1 MEELE
6 KLPHCADVTRKYCNR
21 FCGILLVD
29 GKYLTVKGY
38 DKKIPVIYGIDY
50 LTHDI
55 PTYTLAPSE
64 NYLVCLKLF
73 KSFRLVNYT
82 LQSLVSDDNSNIYEA
97 CKQVYPNVVRQL
109 CTNHYKENIRKLLNI
124 RTDNTY
130 LDFMR
135 GVEVLFRNQR
145 SSDDFNRVAKGIYT
159 KYKHDELCV
168 KILLDIDKNKDYFN
182 AHYKVKHTP
191 STNNLIECF
200 NSHLNGRLKTIKG
213 FESFKHANLW
223 LNAYF
228 IRRRIKKFTDCS
240 GKFKRLNG
248 SCSLNQSSSNS
259 LEVDQL
265 FF

>member
-29 GKYLTVKGY
+29 GKYLKVKGY

-97 CKQVYPNVVRQL
+97 CK
-109 CTNHYKENIRKLLNI
+109 
-124 RTDNTY
+124 
-130 LDFMR
+130 
-135 GVEVLFRNQR
+135 
-145 SSDDFNRVAKGIYT
+145 
-159 KYKHDELCV
+159 
-168 KILLDIDKNKDYFN
+168 
-182 AHYKVKHTP
+182 
-191 STNNLIECF
+191 
-200 NSHLNGRLKTIKG
+200 
-213 FESFKHANLW
+213 
-223 LNAYF
+223 
-228 IRRRIKKFTDCS
+228 
-240 GKFKRLNG
+240 
-248 SCSLNQSSSNS
+248 
-259 LEVDQL
+259 
-265 FF
+265 